1 MRRAKPGT
9 GRTVDSR
16 HAGLKDAPFSDMW
29 SYARGN
35 TWFGHA
41 TARVRGGPQNRV
53 WNHMRHGAP
62 NTKDAESAGLSPS
75 RLRFGVALIILWLI
89 PFWAL
94 GPEIAHSLNGLSN
107 PPSVAAVTTAIA
119 VVQTV
124 IGIFGFWVAGTEVK
138 SIVKGSSMKY
148 ALGALWSMF
157 IHGHVPG
164 HDTAA
169 TDSN

>member
-1 MRRAKPGT
+1 MRDGA
-9 GRTVDSR
+9 S
-16 HAGLKDAPFSDMW
+16 
-29 SYARGN
+29 
-35 TWFGHA
+35 
-41 TARVRGGPQNRV
+41 TA
-53 WNHMRHGAP
+53 
-62 NTKDAESAGLSPS
+62 KDAESAGLSPL

-94 GPEIAHSLNGLSN
+94 GPEIAHSLSGLSN

-124 IGIFGFWVAGTEVK
+124 IGLFGFWVAGTEVK
-138 SIVKGSSMKY
+138 SIVKGSSMKH

-164 HDTAA
+164 HDTAG